1 MALND
6 AEINDTSPPSPE
18 MDISRHLDTR
28 SQFSR
33 DLFNPDQSTYTR
45 VNNSSNRDSGDN
57 DTEEEFHL
65 RYKGTR
71 DIDKIERLYRRPKSA
86 EPISYKDKMYRK
98 IKNLKHSNMHNDRIE
113 QQFYKRPS
121 SAKHV
126 RNADCSNI
134 ITADIRSSNIDEFE
148 NLKHANE
155 TSLSY
160 TDTSKHIFIR
170 PMVTTENFE
179 TNDDSLI
186 DCKNYPENFE
196 ENSSQQLQS
205 DNQYDG
211 SHCSNI
217 STEIKSLKTDEFNNS
232 KYAHE
237 KWLSN
242 TDTSKQL
249 FVRSEV
255 KTENVE
261 TTDDSLINTK
271 NDTEILEENDLQK
284 SLSDNRYD
292 STYCSNINTEIRSP
306 NTDDFENIKHDNETS
321 FSNTDTTQQIYVR
334 SVVTA
339 KHLENI
345 NDSLINT
352 KSDPEKLEEYDL
364 QKSLSDNQY
373 DSTHCSNINIT
384 DIKSTNTDDFENL
397 KQANE
402 TSFSNT
408 DNPQQIYVRSV
419 DTAKKLDTEDG
430 HLVSSENLP
439 EKIVENSPQQLPS
452 HIQYDSTHCSN
463 IKKTD
468 SWSLETDSFEN
479 LNHEASILTADISKT
494 IYVQSVN
501 TSQNLETCDC
511 SLVNSK
517 SNTEIIE
524 ENSTQ
529 HLQSDNQNDST
540 QPDQTEHQTSQ
551 NQVKPSTY
559 CNDHLCDGNMDEND
573 LQSTDNNINLEYHN
587 MSQSSSQQ
595 DLRYVPFDSE
605 QDEKNFRERVYV
617 HNVVSHEQTHTS
629 PRGLT
634 SNEKPKDEKEEP
646 SIKGKFHTKSTGT
659 FWQLSDKTSYSSN
672 LDSLDRQHQDSE
684 SENQIE
690 TLDSELNE
698 QTMNATK
705 PKQERKGRS
714 RLRNIII
721 RKRNCVSPSPAKH
734 DELSRRSRS
743 CPAFYKTFN
752 ANNSVCSSSV
762 CCINSVHPI
771 EESKHSPHFDSLNE
785 LNKQNSTLL
794 NYPDCLTSV
803 CCKASIHPVQENRRS
818 LRKFDSLD
826 KLDSQSSF
834 CDDSNCKSL
843 ICCKNSVGPIRE
855 IGSIPLSD
863 THNHLESDSS
873 CWDNSICTS
882 SVCCKNSVVPIVME
896 AEVNEVENKSDE
908 CSSLDDNTKSI
919 STLPTSETEEA
930 NGNNLPNVPDTTNFG
945 QTDND
950 QTCSGNFAMTDKQ
963 DINNSH
969 SSKEKCKEKSTC
981 TITDSTEK
989 VDKSDNNRID
999 NYDYKRTELKAN
1011 AEIAHYPNDY
1021 TMESSQK
1028 QENFVGKNLCK
1039 HKAVGSDKSET
1050 NDSSFLCS
1058 PGTQNTEN
1066 DHGIIQLANEPQQ
1079 ILFSSA
1085 SSDNSIRDRNSN
1097 SQNLNCRNSILSQE
1111 QNISLD
1117 ALNFT
1122 NQNKIAKDK
1131 ETRSRIKIEAS
1142 KSLNLQTTVENP
1154 DIVDRHYK
1162 RSSNTIDFETISEV
1176 GRSEDIDSK
1185 EVIKLGKKCRSIS
1198 SANQERRR
1206 LGTPLT
1212 LILYVKKKCQSK
1224 IRKIMTSK
1232 NNAAVSKKSES
1243 QTQESDN
1250 NSHINIPTEETR
1262 TSKKAFGV
1270 RECDKNGNNI
1280 KGNVVNKNCETETKE
1295 NIVIDIETPQQ
1306 NGTRRR
1312 QLTEEEMVRLE
1323 SFSRLDPSTLRVIGW
1338 SSGAADS
1345 MTNTPDL
1352 AETQDDENM
1361 CKLTK
1366 VEFRR
1371 LQDQVRD
1378 VSFNL
1383 RNRFRTS
1390 AYQQEQRYK
1399 EIQVNLVPGKK
1410 LYQQPNPTPLENAT
1424 QLYRSQLAA
1433 SLRAFKPKEWPPL
1446 NSQEL
1451 ETSYLRCKPINCQND
1466 SHSSPPTRCS
1476 ARSRPKSVPP
1486 SAFRN
1491 RSQPK
1496 RSDTPT
1502 DVRPG
1507 NFDSLNPRVLSHLLN
1522 DTLTTSSY
1530 GEIAAS
1536 INQNGDEISS
1546 KTKDTK
1552 DDDVSTSGI
1561 ESNPTDDTSSSD
1573 DEDDSD
1579 FEPEVDENRLAPELY
1594 LRPEKLDSLL
1604 LPDSAKGWRKFDFDA
1619 DNVNIPFYG
1628 FSNPLPDSFRDL
1640 DLRQIARLK
1649 WNWRDQTRHRSR
1661 EKGVDDILDRMVELE
1676 RLQMETED
1684 WEQKRSAQINKRY
1697 SKRAMSAK
1705 VPRDKRCCG
1714 KCLQPACTGDCPEKF
1729 VQSEICELCRQPFCV
1744 KTCAD
1749 TKYEQRMRQSRMD
1762 EKLPVPKTPTPK
1774 YCKSCQTKHNAKM
1787 VNANNIVLGRPKS
1800 CNSTYSRG
1808 QASNKPKDYRPRSD
1822 TPVSIDMFQEFDKLG
1837 IDAQQPVRPTTAKV
1851 QRPRSRNSSFPSKSF
1866 YSQRR
1871 DSLTEADKHR
1881 FKKKS
1886 QKNSKVLVRRPKTAV

>member
-6 AEINDTSPPSPE
+6 EEINVPNSPSPE
-18 MDISRHLDTR
+18 LDISSHQVTHT
-28 SQFSR
+28 QFIRNLS
-33 DLFNPDQSTYTR
+33 NPDQSSNTR
-45 VNNSSNRDSGDN
+45 VNYSSNRNSGGN
-57 DTEEEFHL
+57 DTGEEFNL
-65 RYKGTR
+65 RYTGTK

-86 EPISYKDKMYRK
+86 EPISHKDKMYRK

-113 QQFYKRPS
+113 QFYKRPS

-126 RNADCSNI
+126 RNANI
-134 ITADIRSSNIDEFE
+134 ITTDIRSQNVDYLE
-148 NLKHANE
+148 NLKLDNE
-155 TSLSY
+155 TSFLN
-160 TDTSKHIFIR
+160 TDTSKHINVQ
-170 PMVTTENFE
+170 PMITTKQFE
-179 TNDDSLI
+179 TNDGGLI
-186 DCKNYPENFE
+186 NSENDTNRLE
-196 ENSSQQLQS
+196 EGTPQKLQS
-205 DNQYDG
+205 DNQDNGTQCSKIEITDIG
-211 SHCSNI
+211 SL
-217 STEIKSLKTDEFNNS
+217 EIDEFNHLRNS
-232 KYAHE
+232 NE
-237 KWLSN
+237 TSFLN
-242 TDTSKQL
+242 TDTSKQIYAQSG
-249 FVRSEV
+249 VR
-255 KTENVE
+255 TENEEEINV
-261 TTDDSLINTK
+261 SLINSK
-271 NDTEILEENDLQK
+271 NNEEILEENYLQK
-284 SLSDNRYD
+284 SHFENQYE
-292 STYCSNINTEIRSP
+292 STQYSNIKTEISSP
-306 NTDDFENIKHDNETS
+306 NTDDFENIKYHKETS
-321 FSNTDTTQQIYVR
+321 FVDTDTSQDVYVG
-334 SVVTA
+334 SEA
-339 KHLENI
+339 SSKHLENI
-345 NDSLINT
+345 DGSFTYTNNASQ
-352 KSDPEKLEEYDL
+352 KLEENDL
-364 QKSLSDNQY
+364 QNSQSDNQD
-373 DSTHCSNINIT
+373 DSTHCSNTEIMSPNTEVFDNIKPDQT
-384 DIKSTNTDDFENL
+384 
-397 KQANE
+397 
-402 TSFSNT
+402 TSFSDT
-408 DNPQQIYVRSV
+408 DIHQQMYVHSVDIVKQIY
-419 DTAKKLDTEDG
+419 TKDG
-430 HLVSSENLP
+430 ILEHSENLNGK
-439 EKIVENSPQQLPS
+439 EEESSPKQLPS
-452 HIQYDSTHCSN
+452 EIKYDSTYRSN
-463 IKKTD
+463 IQTTDSVSSKTD
-468 SWSLETDSFEN
+468 PCDNVQHET
-479 LNHEASILTADISKT
+479 SILTPNISKT
-494 IYVQSVN
+494 IYVQSVVA
-501 TSQNLETCDC
+501 SQDSETCDG
-511 SLVNSK
+511 SLVNSE
-517 SNTEIIE
+517 SNTDIIK

-529 HLQSDNQNDST
+529 QLRSDNKHDST
-540 QPDQTEHQTSQ
+540 QPDKTAQLTDQ
-551 NQVKPSTY
+551 NQINPSTHSY
-559 CNDHLCDGNMDEND
+559 DNLCDENMDENN
-573 LQSTDNNINLEYHN
+573 LQSTENNINLEYHN
-587 MSQSSSQQ
+587 TSQSSSQQ

-605 QDEKNFRERVYV
+605 QDEQNFRERVYV
-617 HNVVSHEQTHTS
+617 HNVDCHVQRHKS
-629 PRGLT
+629 PREIDSL
-634 SNEKPKDEKEEP
+634 EKNADEKDEP
-646 SIKGKFHTKSTGT
+646 DMKGKFHTKSTGT

-672 LDSLDRQHQDSE
+672 LDSLDKQHQDSE

-690 TLDSELNE
+690 TTNRILNE
-698 QTMNATK
+698 QTTNVIK

-734 DELSRRSRS
+734 EELSRRSRS

-752 ANNSVCSSSV
+752 ANNSDCSSCV

-771 EESKHSPHFDSLNE
+771 EASKHSPHFDSLNE
-785 LNKQNSTLL
+785 LNNQNSTLL
-794 NYPDCLTSV
+794 NYSDCLTSV
-803 CCKASIHPVQENRRS
+803 CCKASIHPVQDNRRS
-818 LRKFDSLD
+818 LSKFDSLD
-826 KLDSQSSF
+826 KLDSQSDF

-843 ICCKNSVGPIRE
+843 ICCKNRVNPIRD
-855 IGSIPLSD
+855 IGSIPQSG
-863 THNHLESDSS
+863 THNHLDSDSS
-873 CWDNSICTS
+873 CWDSSICTS
-882 SVCCKNSVVPIVME
+882 SVCCKNSVVPIVTE
-896 AEVNEVENKSDE
+896 ARVNQIDDKSDE
-908 CSSLDDNTKSI
+908 CSSLGDKTKST
-919 STLPTSETEEA
+919 STLPTSETEEDS
-930 NGNNLPNVPDTTNFG
+930 GNNLPNVPDTTYFG
-945 QTDND
+945 QTDNN
-950 QTCSGNFAMTDKQ
+950 QTSSRNFIMTDKK
-963 DINNSH
+963 DNNAH
-969 SSKEKCKEKSTC
+969 SSKETCIKEKSVC
-981 TITDSTEK
+981 TITESF
-989 VDKSDNNRID
+989 DKEDNSDQNRNNSYD
-999 NYDYKRTELKAN
+999 NKSIELKPSS
-1011 AEIAHYPNDY
+1011 ETAHHPKDC
-1021 TMESSQK
+1021 TMELLQK
-1028 QENFVGKNLCK
+1028 QENFPGKHESIDPN
-1039 HKAVGSDKSET
+1039 HSET
-1050 NDSSFLCS
+1050 NDFNFLCS
-1058 PGTQNTEN
+1058 QDPKNTEN
-1066 DHGIIQLANEPQQ
+1066 DHGIAQLAKEPET
-1079 ILFSSA
+1079 ILFSSKPIDI
-1085 SSDNSIRDRNSN
+1085 SIHDINSK
-1097 SQNLNCRNSILSQE
+1097 NLNCRYPVSSTE
-1111 QNISLD
+1111 QVLDISSD
-1117 ALNFT
+1117 VTFGT
-1122 NQNKIAKDK
+1122 NQNQKAQDK
-1131 ETRSRIKIEAS
+1131 ETRTNIKDEAV
-1142 KSLNLQTTVENP
+1142 KSLNIQTVEHP

-1162 RSSNTIDFETISEV
+1162 RPSNTIDFENISEV

-1224 IRKIMTSK
+1224 IRKIMASK
-1232 NNAAVSKKSES
+1232 NNAAVSKKTES

-1250 NSHINIPTEETR
+1250 NANINIPKEGTR
-1262 TSKKAFGV
+1262 TSKKPFGV
-1270 RECDKNGNNI
+1270 RECDSNGNNI
-1280 KGNVVNKNCETETKE
+1280 KGNVVNKNCGTETKE
-1295 NIVIDIETPQQ
+1295 NSVIDIETHQQ
-1306 NGTRRR
+1306 NGTRGR

-1390 AYQQEQRYK
+1390 AYQHEQRYK
-1399 EIQVNLVPGKK
+1399 EIK

-1491 RSQPK
+1491 RAQPK

-1530 GEIAAS
+1530 GEIAATY
-1536 INQNGDEISS
+1536 NQNGDESSS

-1619 DNVNIPFYG
+1619 DNVSYPYYP
-1628 FSNPLPDSFRDL
+1628 FSNPLPESFREL
-1640 DLRQIARLK
+1640 DMRQIARLK
-1649 WNWRDQTRHRSR
+1649 WNWRDQTRQRSR

-1729 VQSEICELCRQPFCV
+1729 VQSEICELCRQQFCV
-1744 KTCAD
+1744 KSCAD
-1749 TKYEQRMRQSRMD
+1749 TKYEQRMRQSRLD
-1762 EKLPVPKTPTPK
+1762 DKIPVPKTPNPK
-1774 YCKSCQTKHNAKM
+1774 YCKSCQTKHNAKL

>member
-6 AEINDTSPPSPE
+6 EEINVPSAPSPE
-18 MDISRHLDTR
+18 LDMSRHQDAHPK
-28 SQFSR
+28 FSR
-33 DLFNPDQSTYTR
+33 DLADPDLSANTR
-45 VNNSSNRDSGDN
+45 VNYSSSRDN
-57 DTEEEFHL
+57 DTEEDFNL
-65 RYKGTR
+65 SYTGTK

-86 EPISYKDKMYRK
+86 ETISHKDKMYRK

-113 QQFYKRPS
+113 QFHRRPS

-126 RNADCSNI
+126 RNADRSNI
-134 ITADIRSSNIDEFE
+134 ITADIGSQNVHDLD
-148 NLKHANE
+148 NLKLANE
-155 TSLSY
+155 TSVF
-160 TDTSKHIFIR
+160 D
-170 PMVTTENFE
+170 
-179 TNDDSLI
+179 
-186 DCKNYPENFE
+186 
-196 ENSSQQLQS
+196 
-205 DNQYDG
+205 
-211 SHCSNI
+211 
-217 STEIKSLKTDEFNNS
+217 
-232 KYAHE
+232 
-237 KWLSN
+237 
-242 TDTSKQL
+242 TDTSKQID
-249 FVRSEV
+249 VQPWIT
-255 KTENVE
+255 TENLE
-261 TTDDSLINTK
+261 TNDGSFINSEYEAI
-271 NDTEILEENDLQK
+271 NFEEGAPQQ
-284 SLSDNRYD
+284 SQSDNQD
-292 STYCSNINTEIRSP
+292 SGTLFSKFNITEIRSLE
-306 NTDDFENIKHDNETS
+306 NDDFDHSKNTNETS
-321 FSNTDTTQQIYVR
+321 FSNTDTSKEMYAQSEARTEYEE
-334 SVVTA
+334 TT
-339 KHLENI
+339 I
-345 NDSLINT
+345 NDSLINSKNNPKNIEET
-352 KSDPEKLEEYDL
+352 DLQKSQSVNQYESTHYSNINTEIRFQNTDDSENIKHYKETSFLNTDTPHQSNARSGITVKHLENIDGSLTYNKNDKEKLEENDL
-364 QKSLSDNQY
+364 QKSQSDNQY
-373 DSTHCSNINIT
+373 DSKHCSNINTEINSLNT
-384 DIKSTNTDDFENL
+384 EDCENTKHDQSTSFLNTD
-397 KQANE
+397 
-402 TSFSNT
+402 T
-408 DNPQQIYVRSV
+408 PQQMYVRSM
-419 DTAKKLDTEDG
+419 D
-430 HLVSSENLP
+430 
-439 EKIVENSPQQLPS
+439 IVEKLYTKDGILESSDHLHGSSPQQYS
-452 HIQYDSTHCSN
+452 FDIQNDITYRSN
-463 IKKTD
+463 IQKTH
-468 SWSLETDSFEN
+468 SLSSKTDSFEN
-479 LNHEASILTADISKT
+479 GNHEASILTPNNSKT
-494 IYVQSVN
+494 IYVQSVVA
-501 TSQNLETCDC
+501 SQNLETCNG
-511 SLVNSK
+511 SLVNSN

-524 ENSTQ
+524 EHS
-529 HLQSDNQNDST
+529 QSYDQYDNTSS
-540 QPDQTEHQTSQ
+540 QPDRTGHQTSQ
-551 NQVKPSTY
+551 NQMKPSTHSNY
-559 CNDHLCDGNMDEND
+559 NSCDENMDENN
-573 LQSTDNNINLEYHN
+573 LQSTKNNINMEYHN
-587 MSQSSSQQ
+587 TSQSSSQQ
-595 DLRYVPFDSE
+595 DLRYVPYDSE
-605 QDEKNFRERVYV
+605 QDEQKFRERVYV
-617 HNVVSHEQTHTS
+617 HNVDCHVQTNKSPRELDSHEINTD
-629 PRGLT
+629 
-634 SNEKPKDEKEEP
+634 EKDEKD
-646 SIKGKFHTKSTGT
+646 IKSKFHTKSTGT

-672 LDSLDRQHQDSE
+672 LDSLDKQQQDSE

-690 TLDSELNE
+690 TTNSELNE
-698 QTMNATK
+698 QTTNVIK

-734 DELSRRSRS
+734 EELSRRSRS

-752 ANNSVCSSSV
+752 ADNYDCSSCV

-785 LNKQNSTLL
+785 LNKQNSSLL
-794 NYPDCLTSV
+794 NHPDCLTSV
-803 CCKASIHPVQENRRS
+803 CCKASVHPVQENKRS
-818 LRKFDSLD
+818 LSKFDNLD
-826 KLDSQSSF
+826 KLDSQSDF

-843 ICCKNSVGPIRE
+843 ICCKNIVNQIGDIRNTE
-855 IGSIPLSD
+855 GMLQSD
-863 THNHLESDSS
+863 THNHLESNAS

-882 SVCCKNSVVPIVME
+882 SVCCKNSVVPIVLE
-896 AEVNEVENKSDE
+896 AEVNEVDNKSDE
-908 CSSLDDNTKSI
+908 CQSLGDKTKST
-919 STLPTSETEEA
+919 STLPISETEKA
-930 NGNNLPNVPDTTNFG
+930 NGNNLPNVPDTTTFD
-945 QTDND
+945 QTDHN
-950 QTCSGNFAMTDKQ
+950 QSLTSSRNFAITNMQDTD
-963 DINNSH
+963 NPHMN
-969 SSKEKCKEKSTC
+969 SSKETCTEKSIY
-981 TITDSTEK
+981 TITDSSEK
-989 VDKSDNNRID
+989 ENKLDKNEID
-999 NYDYKRTELKAN
+999 SCEYKSTELN
-1011 AEIAHYPNDY
+1011 PNSETSYHPNDY
-1021 TMESSQK
+1021 TMESSQI
-1028 QENFVGKNLCK
+1028 QENFPGKNLYK
-1039 HKAVGSDKSET
+1039 NKAIASDKSET
-1050 NDSSFLCS
+1050 HDFNSVCSSD
-1058 PGTQNTEN
+1058 TKNTEN
-1066 DHGIIQLANEPQQ
+1066 DHGIVQLVKKPQT

-1085 SSDNSIRDRNSN
+1085 CTNNMSS
-1097 SQNLNCRNSILSQE
+1097 SQDLKCHNPILSNEQVLDIFSDVPCVTNDNQKAQDQE
-1111 QNISLD
+1111 RG
-1117 ALNFT
+1117 T
-1122 NQNKIAKDK
+1122 KIKDD
-1131 ETRSRIKIEAS
+1131 AS
-1142 KSLNLQTTVENP
+1142 KSLPLQTTVQNS
-1154 DIVDRHYK
+1154 DIMDRHCK
-1162 RSSNTIDFETISEV
+1162 RSQNTIDFETISEV

-1224 IRKIMTSK
+1224 IRKIMASK
-1232 NNAAVSKKSES
+1232 NNTAASKKTES
-1243 QTQESDN
+1243 QTQEIDN
-1250 NSHINIPTEETR
+1250 NANINIPKEETR
-1262 TSKKAFGV
+1262 VLKKPFGV
-1270 RECDKNGNNI
+1270 RECDSNGNTI
-1280 KGNVVNKNCETETKE
+1280 KGNVVNKNCGTETKE
-1295 NIVIDIETPQQ
+1295 NSVIDIESHQQ
-1306 NGTRRR
+1306 NGIKGR

-1390 AYQQEQRYK
+1390 AYQHEQRYK

-1491 RSQPK
+1491 RAQPK

-1530 GEIAAS
+1530 GEIAATY
-1536 INQNGDEISS
+1536 NQNGDESSS

-1619 DNVNIPFYG
+1619 DNVSYPYYP
-1628 FSNPLPDSFRDL
+1628 FSNPLPESFREL
-1640 DLRQIARLK
+1640 DMRQIARLK
-1649 WNWRDQTRHRSR
+1649 WNWRDQTRQRSR

-1729 VQSEICELCRQPFCV
+1729 VQSEICELCRQQFCV
-1744 KTCAD
+1744 KSCAD
-1749 TKYEQRMRQSRMD
+1749 TKYEQRMRQSRLD
-1762 EKLPVPKTPTPK
+1762 DKIPVPKTPNPK
-1774 YCKSCQTKHNAKM
+1774 YCKSCQTKHNAKL